1 MAAISRTIIKIKQG
15 KEADVEAYIDQK
27 GSEISSIPG
36 IMNWGTI
43 YTDKN
48 ELTII
53 AVYENKES
61 AENATAFVNKVM
73 ADFNRI
79 QRLTTQKLNRMKDTG
94 KYHDQ
99 IGAFYSPL
107 MRRDQGLPPLD
118 QETLNE
124 NIMTRWQ
131 KLAGIL

>member
-61 AENATAFVNKVM
+61 AENATAFVNKV
-73 ADFNRI
+73 
-79 QRLTTQKLNRMKDTG
+79 
-94 KYHDQ
+94 
-99 IGAFYSPL
+99 
-107 MRRDQGLPPLD
+107 
-118 QETLNE
+118 
-124 NIMTRWQ
+124 
-131 KLAGIL
+131 